1 MPPLARAHTP
11 ELMTDTY
18 RPPSSGGQPADS
30 HPPLESGVP
39 AARSATPSALAR
51 GQAHAAA
58 AISGCTRAEA
68 NLGALLR
75 SVQHLAA
82 SVSSAREAKASV
94 VQELE
99 HLHVLL
105 GDADEEQLT
114 LKHQLALMEQTLERS
129 EREAAREK
137 AFLLQE
143 QDTFIAG
150 LWDEHAY
157 EVGELRRRL
166 ASTEQTLRASQEE
179 NQELASSAEG
189 ARREVE
195 EQTRRLRKAE
205 AELSRL
211 QNTSSDVRD
220 TLTRLQVEREE
231 AQVAAAQACRE
242 REQLRA
248 ELNRL
253 KSGVASAK
261 PDSST
266 QPGLGPAD
274 ASGTQGSV
282 IAAIPL
288 VARGESARMTAARVD
303 KDLEAPRSPSQMVG
317 GARRPSVP
325 PEELRAAITEL
336 EMEPLSKPAASS
348 ASRPAIKQKPDPS
361 TRPLIGYSLSGDL
374 PEERIESTRPSS
386 RPPR

>member
-11 ELMTDTY
+11 EQMTDTY
-18 RPPSSGGQPADS
+18 RPPPSGGQPADS
-30 HPPLESGVP
+30 NPPLESGVP
-39 AARSATPSALAR
+39 PARGSAPSPLAR

-58 AISGCTRAEA
+58 ALSGCTRTEA
-68 NLGALLR
+68 NLASLLR

-82 SVSSAREAKASV
+82 QVSSAREAKTSV

-99 HLHVLL
+99 HLHALL
-105 GDADEEQLT
+105 GDADEQQLT
-114 LKHQLALMEQTLERS
+114 LKHQIALLEQTLERS

-137 AFLLQE
+137 AFLLHE

-157 EVGELRRRL
+157 EVAELRRRL
-166 ASTEQTLRASQEE
+166 SSTEQTLRANQEE
-179 NQELASSAEG
+179 NQELVSRAEG

-211 QNTSSDVRD
+211 QSANDESRD
-220 TLTRLQVEREE
+220 ALMRLQVEREE

-242 REQLRA
+242 RDQLRA
-248 ELNRL
+248 ELHRL
-253 KSGVASAK
+253 KSGIFSSKSGSSLQPGAEPS
-261 PDSST
+261 DSS
-266 QPGLGPAD
+266 L
-274 ASGTQGSV
+274 SQGSV

-288 VARGESARMTAARVD
+288 VMRSESARMTAARVD
-303 KDLEAPRSPSQMVG
+303 RDLEAPRSPSQMTG
-317 GARRPSVP
+317 AARRPSVP